1 MSNLEIAI
9 RIVERQ
15 KYISSKALCT
25 ALGDEGIRVD
35 GKELKNDLI
44 RVSHDKNSPIGAI
57 GNDGADAFLNPDV
70 FYSRKWFLQY
80 GTSGRPVERIG
91 CHLNR
96 LILENGWQY
105 PFKEMA
111 DRLDAEYLLKN
122 LEREKRNGIVLSVL
136 DAPPLL
142 HEFLLH
148 YQGVCPAKC
157 ENRDYLS
164 GLDHLRTGDIGEA
177 ERSFLTASHSLCAQ
191 AEYQLGIM
199 IMQRKNSGCD
209 NSLGKA
215 IFQSHDVGTAGGAYL
230 LKSARHGYP
239 VAQYEIGCEYLKA
252 AEIKDCELEETDD
265 PQEEGEGQKFLK
277 AAVSGIEA
285 FLTGCDA
292 EAERVAAEMF
302 YFGRGFRR
310 DKDSAMSLLHSAV
323 TNGSIRAKELLRKWE
338 SKNP

>member
-9 RIVERQ
+9 GIVERQ
-15 KYISSKALCT
+15 KYISCKALCT
-25 ALGDEGIRVD
+25 VLGDEGVRVD
-35 GKELKNDLI
+35 GKELKDELI
-44 RVSHDKNSPIGAI
+44 RVSHDKNSPIGVI

-122 LEREKRNGIVLSVL
+122 LEREKRNGIVLSVS

-148 YQGVCPAKC
+148 YQGVCPARC
-157 ENRDYLS
+157 ENRDYLL
-164 GLDHLRTGDIGEA
+164 GLDHLRNGDVKEA
-177 ERSFLTASHSLCAQ
+177 ERSFVTASQSLCAQ

-199 IMQRKNSGCD
+199 VMRRKNSGCD
-209 NSLGKA
+209 DSLVKA
-215 IFQSHDVGTAGGAYL
+215 IFQSHDAGTARGAYL

-239 VAQYEIGCEYLKA
+239 VAQYEIGCEYLNA
-252 AEIKDCELEETDD
+252 VEIKHLNLEETDISTR
-265 PQEEGEGQKFLK
+265 EVEGQKFLK
-277 AAVSGIEA
+277 SAASGIEA

-302 YFGRGFRR
+302 YFGRGFRQ
-310 DKDSAMSLLHSAV
+310 DKESAMSLLHSAI
-323 TNGSIRAKELLRKWE
+323 TNGSTRAKELLCKWE
-338 SKNP
+338 SENP